1 MLKVLGIVG
10 SPHNH
15 GNTAFL
21 VENSLDVIKKE
32 VDFEVELI
40 TLGDKNINYCVGCDE
55 CKKTNECTID
65 DDMRELTVKVRDA
78 DALIVGSPVYFG
90 DMTGQLKSFIDR
102 LRPLRNI
109 HAFKFKVCGAV
120 SAGGF
125 RNGGQEATIA
135 SIHDFFLVQGGIVVG
150 DNRPTAHFGTTGV
163 GDTSEDKIGID
174 TSVYLAQRIIDV
186 TRRLN
191 E

>member
-21 VENSLDVIKKE
+21 VENSLDVIDKE
-32 VDFEVELI
+32 DDFEVELI
-40 TLGDKNINYCVGCDE
+40 TLGDKNINYCVGCDK
-55 CKKTNECTID
+55 CKKTNRCTID
-65 DDMRELTVKVRDA
+65 DDMRELTAKVRDA

-90 DMTGQLKSFIDR
+90 DMTGQLKTFIDR

-150 DNRPTAHFGTTGV
+150 DNRPTAHFGATGV
-163 GDTSEDKIGID
+163 GDTSKDDVGID